1 MSFGEINQFSFKTK
15 SFRQNRLI
23 SHYDPE
29 RSQEEL
35 CPFEIH
41 FCKFFILICLIKRNQ
56 LMKCHIFLNRT
67 YLNSLFE
74 IFTFDSV
81 SNFGACVI
89 GEPWFNCS
97 RDLGEL

>member
-1 MSFGEINQFSFKTK
+1 MSFREINQLSFKTK

-41 FCKFFILICLIKRNQ
+41 FCKFFILICFIKRNY
-56 LMKCHIFLNRT
+56 LMKCRIFINIT
-67 YLNSLFE
+67 YLH
-74 IFTFDSV
+74 
-81 SNFGACVI
+81 
-89 GEPWFNCS
+89 P
-97 RDLGEL
+97 